1 MITLIT
7 YLTYPK
13 TMTFHGL
20 NYETLRAM
28 KRFVDGPNYALT
40 GFIDIA
46 LVAIAAVGIYMY
58 IDHKIENKR
67 KSSSKTEG

>member
-20 NYETLRAM
+20 NYETIRAA
-28 KRFVDGPNYALT
+28 KRFMAGPNYVLT

-46 LVAIAAVGIYMY
+46 LITIAVVGIMMY
-58 IDHKIENKR
+58 IDRMIEKR
-67 KSSSKTEG
+67 KSSSNAEG

>member
-20 NYETLRAM
+20 NSETIRAM
-28 KRFVDGPNYALT
+28 IRFMDGPNYALT

-46 LVAIAAVGIYMY
+46 LVAIAAFVIGMYM
-58 IDHKIENKR
+58 DLKNENKR

>member
-20 NYETLRAM
+20 TYENIRAM
-28 KRFVDGPNYALT
+28 KRFMDGPNYALT

-46 LVAIAAVGIYMY
+46 LFAIAAVGLIMY
-58 IDHKIENKR
+58 IDRRIENKR